1 MSTTE
6 VAIRLQLGKHRELP
20 GDQAPLIGGL
30 GLDVRRRA
38 FLLGTLSCTVMA
50 CSPANRTP
58 RSAPNPDAT
67 VRSEATPPASSVPSV
82 GNTAAA
88 SAEPDQFPRR
98 RAGTHLTSR
107 KTLIRR
113 YSGARPTAWG
123 EHVPR
128 VVVRLPTTDRVVA
141 LTLDACGG
149 RTGSGYDAGLIK
161 TLRRRR
167 VPATLFVN
175 ARWIEANL
183 RTFRQLAADPLFEI
197 ANHGTEHRPLSVTGR
212 SVYGIAGTSSVAQV
226 VDEVAVN
233 QRLITQ
239 LTGAAP
245 EFFRSGTAYYDDVAV
260 RVVNDLGLQVV
271 NFDVLGDAGATY
283 SANQVAEAMLSSE
296 PGSIILAHMN
306 RPGGGTAEG
315 IDAALPKLSRR
326 AFQFVRLSE
335 YLR

>member
-1 MSTTE
+1 M
-6 VAIRLQLGKHRELP
+6 
-20 GDQAPLIGGL
+20 
-30 GLDVRRRA
+30 DVKRRA
-38 FLLGTLSCTVMA
+38 FLLGTLSCTVLA

-67 VRSEATPPASSVPSV
+67 VRSEATPPASSVPSA

-88 SAEPDQFPRR
+88 SAEPDPFPRR

-175 ARWIEANL
+175 ARWIEANP

-260 RVVNDLGLQVV
+260 RVVNDLGLKVV

-283 SANQVAEAMLSSE
+283 SANQVAEAMLRSE
-296 PGSIILAHMN
+296 RGSIILAHMN
-306 RPGGGTAEG
+306 RPDGGTAEG

-326 AFQFVRLSE
+326 GFQFVRLSE

>member
-1 MSTTE
+1 
-6 VAIRLQLGKHRELP
+6 V
-20 GDQAPLIGGL
+20 
-30 GLDVRRRA
+30 
-38 FLLGTLSCTVMA
+38 LGTLSCTVLA
-50 CSPANRTP
+50 CSPANRSPSSASNPEATA
-58 RSAPNPDAT
+58 RSQ
-67 VRSEATPPASSVPSV
+67 ATPPAGSVPAAA
-82 GNTAAA
+82 NTAAA
-88 SAEPDQFPRR
+88 SAEPDPVPSR
-98 RAGTHLTSR
+98 RAGAGISSR

-113 YSGARPTAWG
+113 YSGERPTAWG

-128 VVVRLPTTDRVVA
+128 VVVRLPTTDRIVA

-149 RTGSGYDAGLIK
+149 RTGSGYDAELIK
-161 TLRRRR
+161 TLRRRN

-175 ARWIEANL
+175 ARWIKANPGK
-183 RTFRQLAADPLFEI
+183 FRQLAADPLFEI

-226 VDEVAVN
+226 VDEVAVS
-233 QRLITQ
+233 QRLITH

-245 EFFRSGTAYYDDVAV
+245 GFFRSGTAYYDDVAV

-283 SANQVAEAMLSSE
+283 SAHQVADSMLSSE

-306 RPGGGTAEG
+306 RPDGRTAEG
-315 IDAALPKLSRR
+315 IDAALPRLSRR
-326 AFQFVRLSE
+326 GFRFVRLSE